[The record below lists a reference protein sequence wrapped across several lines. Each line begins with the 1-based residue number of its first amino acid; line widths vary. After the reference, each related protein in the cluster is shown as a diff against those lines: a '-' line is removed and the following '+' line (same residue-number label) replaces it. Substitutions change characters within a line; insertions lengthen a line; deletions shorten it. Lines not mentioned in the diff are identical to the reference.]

1 MKLVQARSFGRW
13 EHEWPDGMDECSSS
27 LRCLAYSWT
36 EYPSQSHPID
46 YRCSGIFEVIAQ

>member
-13 EHEWPDGMDECSSS
+13 EQEWPDGMDECSSS